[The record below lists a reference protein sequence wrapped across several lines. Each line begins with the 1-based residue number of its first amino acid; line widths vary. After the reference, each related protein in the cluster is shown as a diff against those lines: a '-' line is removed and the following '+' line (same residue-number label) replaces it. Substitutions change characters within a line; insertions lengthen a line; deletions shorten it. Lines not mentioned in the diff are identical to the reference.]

1 MERRLNMRRALTLI
15 ELLMVIAIPTLGTS
29 SLSAQDVFADDSTIK
44 TFLHDNFDGKNVGMV
59 IGLVDERGGR
69 VFSAGGM
76 DNGTKQTVDGDTV
89 FEIGSVTKTFTTL
102 LLQDSAGRGEVKLE
116 DSISDYLPKSVR
128 CPTYGG
134 KEITLLQLA
143 THTSGLPEFPNNL
156 SPGDGNRAYSG
167 YTVEQLYDFL
177 SGFTLTCEPGRQ
189 WEYSNVGMALLA
201 HILVLKTGTDY
212 ESLVTERIC
221 RPLKMES
228 TRITLTDEMKSRF
241 ARGHDSSGA
250 PLPGQKFSVMNG
262 ASGLRSTAN
271 DLLKYI
277 SANLDLNHSSLTP
290 LMKLTQAPRSSA
302 PPKHN
307 LTAMDWVD
315 HGDVQPPGMKL
326 LGHGGLTTGYTAFIA
341 IDLNRNRGVV
351 VLFNQRT
358 DYSRRLN
365 TGPGGLGP
373 DSVGWLI
380 LEGGRLTPQTASV
393 LFAGNSEELV
403 GIGVRLDFDAAT
415 HALVMSKVFPDSP
428 ASRVGLPP
436 GLIVQKVDGV
446 STAGKTMAE
455 CLGLIRGKAG
465 TKVRLEL
472 MNPKRNETNTVE
484 LMRQKFTPP
493 KQ

>member
-1 MERRLNMRRALTLI
+1 MKGKCAFTLI
-15 ELLMVIAIPTLGTS
+15 ELLVVIAISTLGTS

-44 TFLHDNFDGKNVGMV
+44 TFLHDKFDGKNVGMV

-69 VFSAGGM
+69 IFSAGGM

-134 KEITLLQLA
+134 KEITLVQLA

-167 YTVEQLYDFL
+167 YTVEQLYNFL
-177 SGFTLTCEPGRQ
+177 SGFTLTREPETQ
-189 WEYSNVGMALLA
+189 WEYSNVGIALLA

-212 ESLVTERIC
+212 ESLVMERIC

-228 TRITLTDEMKSRF
+228 TRITLTDEMKSRI

-250 PLPGQKFSVMNG
+250 PLPGQEFSVMSG
-262 ASGLRSTAN
+262 ASGLHSTAI
-271 DLLKYI
+271 DLLKYV
-277 SANLDLNHSSLTP
+277 SANLDLEHSSLTP
-290 LMKLTQAPRSSA
+290 LMKKNQAPRSSA

-307 LTAMDWVD
+307 LTAMDWYD
-315 HGDVQPPGMKL
+315 HGDGQPPGMKL
-326 LGHGGLTTGYTAFIA
+326 LGHAGQTTGYTAFIGF
-341 IDLNRNRGVV
+341 DPDRRRGVV
-351 VLFNQRT
+351 VLFNQQ
-358 DYSRRLN
+358 
-365 TGPGGLGP
+365 TGGGLGA

-380 LEGGRLTPQTASV
+380 LEGARLTPQTVSV
-393 LFAGNSEELV
+393 LFTGNSEELV
-403 GIGVRLDFDAAT
+403 GIGARLDFDSAT
-415 HALVMSKVFPDSP
+415 RALKITKVFPNSP
-428 ASRVGLPP
+428 ASQAGLLPE
-436 GLIVQKVDGV
+436 LIVQKVDGV
-446 STAGKTMAE
+446 STAGKSLAE

-472 MNPKRNETNTVE
+472 VNPKRNETNTVE
-484 LMRQKFTPP
+484 LTRQKFTPP